1 MPDGDQPPSD
11 DDRAARLAMLTARL
25 AELTAPPAGP
35 PVAGPSGSSGSGS
48 PANGRPT
55 RGPTAGSRS
64 VIGGAAD
71 RRPPA
76 AGGHPEDTPG
86 DPAAVARQICLRLL
100 TGAPRSRASL
110 AEALRR
116 KEIPDE
122 VAVEVLDRLT
132 DVGLIDDAA
141 YADAFVA
148 TRHRDRGLGRTAL
161 QAELRR
167 KGVESAVIAQAVTAV
182 DGDAER
188 DRARSLIARRVDAS
202 MAAGPVAARRRL
214 IALLARRGYGPSVA
228 VAVVDEAL
236 QDYGVPSMADD
247 DGGSA
252 TG

>member
-1 MPDGDQPPSD
+1 M
-11 DDRAARLAMLTARL
+11 DRPLGPGSTAAAAGGSARDSS
-25 AELTAPPAGP
+25 AG
-35 PVAGPSGSSGSGS
+35 G
-48 PANGRPT
+48 
-55 RGPTAGSRS
+55 RS
-64 VIGGAAD
+64 VIGSAAD
-71 RRPPA
+71 RPPPV
-76 AGGHPEDTPG
+76 AGGHPEDAPG

-100 TGAPRSRASL
+100 TAAPRSRASL
-110 AEALRR
+110 AEALHR

-122 VAVEVLDRLT
+122 VAGQVLDRLT
-132 DVGLIDDAA
+132 EVGLIDDVA

-167 KGVESAVIAQAVTAV
+167 KGVDSAVIATAVNAV

-236 QDYGVPSMADD
+236 REYGVPAMD
-247 DGGSA
+247 DGEAGSTDRVGLDA
-252 TG
+252 ARTGHWSD